1 MWTGKRLPNFYKNI
15 LRQRLF
21 EVGAWSFT
29 GRVEYFV
36 DFNGLN
42 TIYM

>member
-1 MWTGKRLPNFYKNI
+1 MGTGKRLPKFYKNI

-21 EVGAWSFT
+21 GVGARSFT
-29 GRVEYFV
+29 GGVEYFV